1 MAEITVLP
9 HTSEKAYQIAQTG
22 IYTFVVPI
30 KANKQQ
36 IAKAVAEQY
45 GVGVNGVKVLIS
57 KGKPV
62 KFSRGK
68 GRYPGTTARH
78 DTKKA
83 YVSLKEGDSIQLFT
97 EDKEEASAAK
107 PTKVKEK
114 K

>member
-9 HTSEKAYQIAQTG
+9 HTSEKAYQIAQAG
-22 IYTFVVPI
+22 VYTFVVPI

-36 IAKAVAEQY
+36 IAAAVAKQY
-45 GVGVNGVKVLIS
+45 SVGVNGVKVLIA

-62 KFSRGK
+62 RFSRGK
-68 GRYPGTTARH
+68 GRYPGKTARS

-83 YVSLKEGDSIQLFT
+83 YVTLKEGDSIQLFT

-107 PTKVKEK
+107 STKAKEK